1 MIWGMRSSLAA
12 QLASLVR
19 FLWNYKLTT
28 EGKLACGCALVA
40 SGVAAASLEIPAYHL
55 LNGLSGLIAVVFCA
69 GWLFRKP
76 VHIDGRF
83 PAKGIARQPV
93 TGAFALTNHGKR
105 AAYEL
110 SAGVFG
116 LPPSLTATSP
126 ASALDELGPGATSHV
141 SIAIEPKR
149 RGIYPLPGVRAFST
163 YPLGLFRTTVK
174 NRRRAAA
181 SGGDSILVYP
191 RFHPVTEIDVPVSA
205 RYQPGGIALSS
216 NVGESAEYIGN
227 REYRP
232 GDPTRQIDHRSWARL
247 GAPVIKEYQ
256 EEYYCRIALVL
267 DTFVPGTQPAPPEG
281 FENMEAA
288 VSLSASVADALAR
301 GEYII
306 DLFAAGPE
314 LYVFRAGRHTALFEN
329 VLEILACVDVCRK
342 SPFETITPALS
353 EELGNISTV
362 ICVLLDWDVD
372 HERLVRAAAEQ
383 GCSLKVLIVRDGPT
397 TLPYVHHDWAA
408 FITQYAP
415 ADIANGGIEIL

>member
-1 MIWGMRSSLAA
+1 MTLNMRSRLSARLFA
-12 QLASLVR
+12 LLR
-19 FLWNYKLTT
+19 FLWIYKLTT
-28 EGKLACGCALVA
+28 EGKLACGCALIA
-40 SGVAAASLEIPAYHL
+40 SGVAMASLDIPAYHL
-55 LNGLSGLIAVVFCA
+55 LSGLSGLIFVAFCA

-76 VHIDGRF
+76 VHIEGRF
-83 PAKGIARQPV
+83 PGKGIAGQPV

-105 AAYEL
+105 TAYDL

-116 LPPSLTATSP
+116 LPPSLTASSP
-126 ASALDELGPGATSHV
+126 ASALDQLDSGATSHV
-141 SIAIEPKR
+141 SITIEPKR

-163 YPLGLFRTTVK
+163 YPLGLFRNTTK
-174 NRRRAAA
+174 NHKRTTATD
-181 SGGDSILVYP
+181 GDSILVYP
-191 RFHPVTEIDVPVSA
+191 HFHPVGEIDVPVSA

-247 GAPVIKEYQ
+247 GSPVIKEYQ

-267 DTFVPGTQPAPPEG
+267 DTFVPGSEPPPPRG

-288 VSLSASVADALAR
+288 VSLSASVADVLAR

-342 SPFETITPALS
+342 SPFETITPALA

-362 ICVLLDWDVD
+362 ICVLLDWDAD

-383 GCSLKVLIVRDGPT
+383 GCSVKVLIVRDGPT
-397 TLPYVHHDWAA
+397 TLPYTHHDWAGA
-408 FITQYAP
+408 ISQYAP
-415 ADIANGGIEIL
+415 SDIAKGGIEVL